1 MIAIILEWVLFVL
14 LVAAVGGVA
23 YLGMLHLTPL
33 GRRIRETRNRLEI
46 DRAAELTCP
55 VHGTVADG
63 ELVRLP
69 SGERMCPVCYREVTQ
84 GRIE

>member
-23 YLGMLHLTPL
+23 YGGMLYLTPL

-46 DRAAELTCP
+46 DREAELSCP
-55 VHGTVADG
+55 IHGTVPDG

-69 SGERMCPVCYREVTQ
+69 SGERLCPFCYREAAQ
-84 GRIE
+84 GKIE